1 MVSLID
7 MTLGMILGIA
17 LSPIM
22 MKVIKNFRQR
32 RKVKKILQEFAN
44 NRKNDIDNENNK
56 STTALIEKNDSNIFW
71 HRFNFIFKLDKILA

>member
-1 MVSLID
+1 

-56 STTALIEKNDSNIFW
+56 SQQQHL
-71 HRFNFIFKLDKILA
+71 

>member
-1 MVSLID
+1 

-32 RKVKKILQEFAN
+32 RKVKKILQEHVN
-44 NRKNDIDNENNK
+44 NRKMKLMMIIIEISNYKKINYNLLVYI
-56 STTALIEKNDSNIFW
+56 LIIF
-71 HRFNFIFKLDKILA
+71 